1 MAERLHGIGVE
12 TVDDLL
18 AFEPATLAAELD
30 HRRVD
35 ADTVLQWQQQAALVC
50 RIPMLRG
57 HDAQLLVAAEVT
69 TPEELAQSDA
79 DDLFAIVDAIARSSD
94 GKRMLRGGNPPD
106 LNEVKDWI
114 RWASHQRSFR
124 AA

>member
-1 MAERLHGIGVE
+1 MATRLQAIGVE

-18 AFEPATLAAELD
+18 AAEPETLAAELD
-30 HRRVD
+30 HHPVD
-35 ADTVLQWQQQAALVC
+35 ADTITQWQQQAELVC

-69 TPEELAQSDA
+69 TPEELSESDA
-79 DDLFAIVDAIARSSD
+79 DDLFGIVDVIARSHD
-94 GKRMLRGGNPPD
+94 GKRILRGGPAPD
-106 LNEVKDWI
+106 LNEVTDWI
-114 RWASHQRSFR
+114 RWATHQRSLR